1 MTAKIKENTA
11 EFGARVNYVNN
22 PYPKKMAH
30 IIASDG
36 VLLDDNHS
44 IIRSFEFQAEAKP
57 SVKKPA
63 GHLSLNFALQDKSR
77 LTDELMAEIAEEYMR
92 QMGIADTQ
100 FILVRHQ
107 DREHDHMHLV
117 YNRVSYR
124 KKTINSGN
132 DWKKSTKVCRSI
144 TEKYGLYVA
153 AGKEQVNEDR
163 LKGDAKLRYEMMH
176 KVMDTLKDS
185 GNWDEFKEALHDD
198 GIEARFRYHQKTHVA
213 NGVSFTDGKHTFRG
227 SDLDKSLSFRNIEI
241 YFGKEIEANRQHP
254 HTILVHDNETLLP
267 PTVNNVSMPP
277 ITNQQRTPQMTNQV
291 VPAEQEQSVG
301 SDDNRVIGNLAEA
314 GIELLLGSQQAP
326 ISTGGGGG
334 SDNHGW
340 RDDDRKKDRK
350 NNYTYKRRR

>member
-22 PYPKKMAH
+22 PDPKKKAH
-30 IIASDG
+30 IIASNG

-44 IIRSFEFQAEAKP
+44 IIHSFEFQAEAKP

-117 YNRVSYR
+117 YNPVSYR

-132 DWKKSTKVCRSI
+132 DWKKSTKICRAI

-153 AGKEQVNEDR
+153 AGKEQVNKDR
-163 LKGDAKLRYEMMH
+163 LKGDDKLRYEMMH
-176 KVMDTLKDS
+176 KVMDALKDS
-185 GNWDEFKEALHDD
+185 GNWEEFKEALHDD

-213 NGVSFTDGKHTFRG
+213 NGISFTNGKYTFRG
-227 SDLDKSLSFRNIEI
+227 SDLDKSLSFRSIEN
-241 YFGKEIEANRQHP
+241 YFDKEQANNQNL
-254 HTILVHDNETLLP
+254 HTILAHDNANLLP
-267 PTVNNVSMPP
+267 PIVNNLSVPS
-277 ITNQQRTPQMTNQV
+277 ITNQQQTPQITSQV
-291 VPAEQEQSVG
+291 VSSEQEQSTS
-301 SDDNRVIGNLAEA
+301 SDNNRMIGNLTEA
-314 GIELLLGSQQAP
+314 GIELLLGTQQAP
-326 ISTGGGGG
+326 ISPGGGGS

-340 RDDDRKKDRK
+340 RDDDREKDKK
-350 NNYTYKRRR
+350 NSYTYKRRR

>member
-22 PYPKKMAH
+22 PDPKKMAH

-92 QMGIADTQ
+92 QMGIANTQ

-163 LKGDAKLRYEMMH
+163 LKGDDNLRYEMMH
-176 KVMDTLKDS
+176 KVMDALKDS

-213 NGVSFTDGKHTFRG
+213 NGVSFTDDKHTFRG
-227 SDLDKSLSFRNIEI
+227 SDLDKSLSFRSIEN
-241 YFGKEIEANRQHP
+241 YFGKEMQINSQDIY
-254 HTILVHDNETLLP
+254 TILAHDNETLLP
-267 PTVNNVSMPP
+267 PTINNVSMPP
-277 ITNQQRTPQMTNQV
+277 ITNQQRTPQMTSQV

-301 SDDNRVIGNLAEA
+301 SDDNRVIGNLVET

-326 ISTGGGGG
+326 ISVGGGGG

-340 RDDDRKKDRK
+340 RDDDREKDRK

>member
-22 PYPKKMAH
+22 PDPKKKAH
-30 IIASDG
+30 IIASNG

-44 IIRSFEFQAEAKP
+44 IIHSFEFQAEAKP

-132 DWKKSTKVCRSI
+132 DWKKSTKICRAI

-153 AGKEQVNEDR
+153 AGKEQVNKDR
-163 LKGDAKLRYEMMH
+163 LKGDDKLRYEIMH
-176 KVMDTLKDS
+176 KVMDALKDS
-185 GNWDEFKEALHDD
+185 GNWEEFKEALHDD

-213 NGVSFTDGKHTFRG
+213 NGISFTNGKYTFRG
-227 SDLDKSLSFRNIEI
+227 SDLDKSLSFRSIEN
-241 YFGKEIEANRQHP
+241 YFDKEQANNQNL
-254 HTILVHDNETLLP
+254 HTILAHDNANLLP
-267 PTVNNVSMPP
+267 PIVNNLSVPS
-277 ITNQQRTPQMTNQV
+277 ITNQQQTPQITSQV
-291 VPAEQEQSVG
+291 VSSEQEQSTS
-301 SDDNRVIGNLAEA
+301 SDNNRMIGNLTEA
-314 GIELLLGSQQAP
+314 GIELLLGTQQAP
-326 ISTGGGGG
+326 ISPGGGGS

-340 RDDDRKKDRK
+340 RDDDREKDKK
-350 NNYTYKRRR
+350 NSYTYKRRR

>member
-22 PYPKKMAH
+22 PDPKKKAH
-30 IIASDG
+30 IIASNG

-44 IIRSFEFQAEAKP
+44 IIHSFEFQAEAKP

-77 LTDELMAEIAEEYMR
+77 LTDKLMAEIAEEYMR

-132 DWKKSTKVCRSI
+132 DWKKSTKICRAI

-163 LKGDAKLRYEMMH
+163 LKGDDKLRYEMMH
-176 KVMDTLKDS
+176 KVMDALKGS
-185 GNWDEFKEALHDD
+185 GNWEEFKEALHDD

-213 NGVSFTDGKHTFRG
+213 NEISFTDGKHTFRG
-227 SDLDKSLSFRNIEI
+227 SDLDKSLSFRSIEN
-241 YFGKEIEANRQHP
+241 YFDKEQANNQNL
-254 HTILVHDNETLLP
+254 HTILAHDNANLLP
-267 PTVNNVSMPP
+267 PIVNNLSIPS
-277 ITNQQRTPQMTNQV
+277 ITNQQQTPQITSQV
-291 VPAEQEQSVG
+291 VSSEQEQSTS
-301 SDDNRVIGNLAEA
+301 SDNNRMIGNLTEA
-314 GIELLLGSQQAP
+314 GIELLLGTQQAP
-326 ISTGGGGG
+326 ISPGGGGS

-340 RDDDRKKDRK
+340 RDDDREKDKK
-350 NNYTYKRRR
+350 NSYTYKRRR

>member
-22 PYPKKMAH
+22 PDPKKKAH
-30 IIASDG
+30 IIASNG

-44 IIRSFEFQAEAKP
+44 IIHSFEFQAEAKP

-132 DWKKSTKVCRSI
+132 DWKKSTKICRAI
-144 TEKYGLYVA
+144 MEKYGLYVA
-153 AGKEQVNEDR
+153 AGKEQVNKDR
-163 LKGDAKLRYEMMH
+163 LKGDDKLRYEMMH
-176 KVMDTLKDS
+176 KVMDALKDS
-185 GNWDEFKEALHDD
+185 GNWEEFKEALHDD

-213 NGVSFTDGKHTFRG
+213 NGISFTNGKYTFRG
-227 SDLDKSLSFRNIEI
+227 SDLDKSLSFRSIEN
-241 YFGKEIEANRQHP
+241 YFDKEQANNQNL
-254 HTILVHDNETLLP
+254 HTILAHDNANLLP
-267 PTVNNVSMPP
+267 PIVNNLSVPS
-277 ITNQQRTPQMTNQV
+277 ITNQQQTPQITSQV
-291 VPAEQEQSVG
+291 VSSEQEQSTS
-301 SDDNRVIGNLAEA
+301 SDNNRMIGNLTEA
-314 GIELLLGSQQAP
+314 GIELLLSLIH
-326 ISTGGGGG
+326 ISEPTR
-334 SDNHGW
+334 H
-340 RDDDRKKDRK
+340 
-350 NNYTYKRRR
+350 

>member
-22 PYPKKMAH
+22 PDPKKKAH
-30 IIASDG
+30 IIASNG

-44 IIRSFEFQAEAKP
+44 IIHSFEFQAEAKP

-132 DWKKSTKVCRSI
+132 DWKKSTKICRAI

-153 AGKEQVNEDR
+153 AGKEQVNKDR
-163 LKGDAKLRYEMMH
+163 LKGDDKLRYEMMH
-176 KVMDTLKDS
+176 KVMDALKDS
-185 GNWDEFKEALHDD
+185 GNWEEFKEALHDD

-213 NGVSFTDGKHTFRG
+213 NGISFTNGKYTFRG
-227 SDLDKSLSFRNIEI
+227 SDLDKSLSFRSLEN
-241 YFGKEIEANRQHP
+241 YFDKEQANNQNL
-254 HTILVHDNETLLP
+254 HTILAHDNANLLP
-267 PTVNNVSMPP
+267 PIVNNLSVPS
-277 ITNQQRTPQMTNQV
+277 ITNQQQTPQITSQV
-291 VPAEQEQSVG
+291 VSSEQEQSTS
-301 SDDNRVIGNLAEA
+301 SDNNRMIGNLTEA
-314 GIELLLGSQQAP
+314 GIELLLGTQQAP
-326 ISTGGGGG
+326 ISPGGGGS

-340 RDDDRKKDRK
+340 RDDDREKDKK
-350 NNYTYKRRR
+350 NSYTYKRRR

>member
-1 MTAKIKENTA
+1 M
-11 EFGARVNYVNN
+11 
-22 PYPKKMAH
+22 
-30 IIASDG
+30 
-36 VLLDDNHS
+36 DDNHS
-44 IIRSFEFQAEAKP
+44 IIHSFEFQAEAKP

-132 DWKKSTKVCRSI
+132 DWKKSTKICRAI

-153 AGKEQVNEDR
+153 AGKEQVNKDR
-163 LKGDAKLRYEMMH
+163 LKGDDKLRYEMMH
-176 KVMDTLKDS
+176 KVMDALKDS
-185 GNWDEFKEALHDD
+185 GNWEEFKEALHDD

-213 NGVSFTDGKHTFRG
+213 NGISFTNGKYTFRG
-227 SDLDKSLSFRNIEI
+227 SDLDKSLSFRSIEN
-241 YFGKEIEANRQHP
+241 YFDKEQANNQNL
-254 HTILVHDNETLLP
+254 HTILAHDNANLLP
-267 PTVNNVSMPP
+267 PIVNNLSVPS
-277 ITNQQRTPQMTNQV
+277 ITNQQQTPQITSQV
-291 VPAEQEQSVG
+291 VSSEQEQSTS
-301 SDDNRVIGNLAEA
+301 SDNNRMIGNLTEA
-314 GIELLLGSQQAP
+314 GIELLLGTQQAP
-326 ISTGGGGG
+326 ISPGGGGS

-340 RDDDRKKDRK
+340 RDDDREKDKK
-350 NNYTYKRRR
+350 NSYTYKRRR

>member
-22 PYPKKMAH
+22 PDPKKKAH
-30 IIASDG
+30 IIASNG

-44 IIRSFEFQAEAKP
+44 IIHSFEFQAEAKP

-132 DWKKSTKVCRSI
+132 DWKKSTKICRAI
-144 TEKYGLYVA
+144 MEKYGLYVA
-153 AGKEQVNEDR
+153 AGKEQVNKDR
-163 LKGDAKLRYEMMH
+163 LKGDDKLRYEMMH
-176 KVMDTLKDS
+176 KVKI
-185 GNWDEFKEALHDD
+185 GRA
-198 GIEARFRYHQKTHVA
+198 HV
-213 NGVSFTDGKHTFRG
+213 
-227 SDLDKSLSFRNIEI
+227 
-241 YFGKEIEANRQHP
+241 
-254 HTILVHDNETLLP
+254 
-267 PTVNNVSMPP
+267 
-277 ITNQQRTPQMTNQV
+277 
-291 VPAEQEQSVG
+291 
-301 SDDNRVIGNLAEA
+301 
-314 GIELLLGSQQAP
+314 
-326 ISTGGGGG
+326 
-334 SDNHGW
+334 
-340 RDDDRKKDRK
+340 
-350 NNYTYKRRR
+350 

>member
-22 PYPKKMAH
+22 PDPKKKAH

-57 SVKKPA
+57 TVKKPA

-77 LTDELMAEIAEEYMR
+77 LTDELMAEIAEEYMK
-92 QMGIADTQ
+92 QMGITDTQ

-153 AGKEQVNEDR
+153 SGKEQVNEYR
-163 LKGDAKLRYEMMH
+163 LKGDDKLRYEMMH
-176 KVMDTLKDS
+176 KVMDALKDS
-185 GNWDEFKEALHDD
+185 GNWEEFKEALYDD
-198 GIEARFRYHQKTHVA
+198 GIEARFRCHQKTHAA

-227 SDLDKSLSFRNIEI
+227 SDLDKSLSFRSIEN
-241 YFGKEIEANRQHP
+241 YFSREMQADNQNKHISLEYGNEALLSP
-254 HTILVHDNETLLP
+254 TIDETSVPSTANL
-267 PTVNNVSMPP
+267 
-277 ITNQQRTPQMTNQV
+277 QQTPQTISQV
-291 VPAEQEQSVG
+291 VPAGQEQPVG
-301 SDDNRVIGNLAEA
+301 SDDNRVIANLAEA
-314 GIELLLGSQQAP
+314 GVELLLDARQIP

-340 RDDDRKKDRK
+340 RDDDREKNKK
-350 NNYTYKRRR
+350 NSYTYKRRR

>member
-22 PYPKKMAH
+22 PDPKKKAH
-30 IIASDG
+30 IIASNG

-44 IIRSFEFQAEAKP
+44 IIHSFEFQAEAKP

-132 DWKKSTKVCRSI
+132 DWKKSTKICRAI
-144 TEKYGLYVA
+144 MEKYGLYVA
-153 AGKEQVNEDR
+153 AGKEQVNKDR
-163 LKGDAKLRYEMMH
+163 LKGDDKLRYEMMH
-176 KVMDTLKDS
+176 KVMDALKDS
-185 GNWDEFKEALHDD
+185 GNWEEFKEALHDD

-213 NGVSFTDGKHTFRG
+213 NGISFTNGKYTFRG
-227 SDLDKSLSFRNIEI
+227 SDLDKSLSFRSIEN
-241 YFGKEIEANRQHP
+241 YFDKEQANNQNL
-254 HTILVHDNETLLP
+254 HTILA
-267 PTVNNVSMPP
+267 
-277 ITNQQRTPQMTNQV
+277 RTILK
-291 VPAEQEQSVG
+291 S
-301 SDDNRVIGNLAEA
+301 
-314 GIELLLGSQQAP
+314 
-326 ISTGGGGG
+326 
-334 SDNHGW
+334 
-340 RDDDRKKDRK
+340 K
-350 NNYTYKRRR
+350 

>member
-22 PYPKKMAH
+22 PDPKKKAH
-30 IIASDG
+30 IIASNG

-44 IIRSFEFQAEAKP
+44 IIHSFEFQAEAKP

-77 LTDELMAEIAEEYMR
+77 LTDKLMAEIAEEYMR

-132 DWKKSTKVCRSI
+132 DWKKSTKICRAI
-144 TEKYGLYVA
+144 TEKYVA

-163 LKGDAKLRYEMMH
+163 LKGDDKLRYEMMH
-176 KVMDTLKDS
+176 KVMDALKGS
-185 GNWDEFKEALHDD
+185 GNWEEFKEALHDD

-213 NGVSFTDGKHTFRG
+213 NGISFTDGKHTFRG
-227 SDLDKSLSFRNIEI
+227 SDLDKSLSFRSIEN
-241 YFGKEIEANRQHP
+241 YFDKEQANNQNL
-254 HTILVHDNETLLP
+254 HTILAHDNANLLP
-267 PTVNNVSMPP
+267 PIVNNLSIPS
-277 ITNQQRTPQMTNQV
+277 ITNQQQTPQITSQV
-291 VPAEQEQSVG
+291 VSSEQEQSTS
-301 SDDNRVIGNLAEA
+301 SDNNRMIGNLTEA
-314 GIELLLGSQQAP
+314 GIELLLGTQQAP
-326 ISTGGGGG
+326 ISPGGGGS

-340 RDDDRKKDRK
+340 RDDDREKDKK
-350 NNYTYKRRR
+350 NSYTYKRRR

>member
-22 PYPKKMAH
+22 PDPKKKAH
-30 IIASDG
+30 IIASNG

-44 IIRSFEFQAEAKP
+44 IIHSFEFQAEAKP

-124 KKTINSGN
+124 KKTINSA
-132 DWKKSTKVCRSI
+132 I

-153 AGKEQVNEDR
+153 AGKEQVNKDR
-163 LKGDAKLRYEMMH
+163 LKGDDKLRYEMMH
-176 KVMDTLKDS
+176 KVMDALKDS
-185 GNWDEFKEALHDD
+185 GNWEEFKEALHDD

-213 NGVSFTDGKHTFRG
+213 NGISFTNGKYTFRG
-227 SDLDKSLSFRNIEI
+227 SDLDKSLSFRSIEN
-241 YFGKEIEANRQHP
+241 YFDKEQANNQNL
-254 HTILVHDNETLLP
+254 HTILAHDNANLLP
-267 PTVNNVSMPP
+267 PIVNNLSVPS
-277 ITNQQRTPQMTNQV
+277 ITNQQQTPQITSQV
-291 VPAEQEQSVG
+291 VSSEQEQSTS
-301 SDDNRVIGNLAEA
+301 SDNNRMIGNLTEA
-314 GIELLLGSQQAP
+314 GIELLLGTQQAP
-326 ISTGGGGG
+326 ISPGGGGS

-340 RDDDRKKDRK
+340 RDDDREKDKK
-350 NNYTYKRRR
+350 NSYTYKRRR